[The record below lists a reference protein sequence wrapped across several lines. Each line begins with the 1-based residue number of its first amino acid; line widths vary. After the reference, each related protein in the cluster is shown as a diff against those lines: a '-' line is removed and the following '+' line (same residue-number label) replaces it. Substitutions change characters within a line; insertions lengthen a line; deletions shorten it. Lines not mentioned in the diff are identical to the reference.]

1 MSHDLRLL
9 PRLMLDT
16 ATCVQLAYSDLDDK
30 LKVETRNS
38 IASLLQTDVTD
49 LETAVTILKTVAQQ
63 MRQVEEQLGAARRPF
78 AMRKVRS
85 VRQRVD
91 CDADLTELGEPS
103 SDLLKTLL
111 RVAFHPQNAAASPWF
126 VKHPLANV

>member
-1 MSHDLRLL
+1 MSHDPRLL

-16 ATCVQLAYSDLDDK
+16 ANCVQLAYSDLDDK

-38 IASLLQTDVTD
+38 IATLLQTDVTD

-63 MRQVEEQLGAARRPF
+63 MRQVEEQLAAARRPF

-85 VRQRVD
+85 VRQRVES
-91 CDADLTELGEPS
+91 A
-103 SDLLKTLL
+103 TLI
-111 RVAFHPQNAAASPWF
+111 
-126 VKHPLANV
+126 